1 MLCKLFIY
9 NIEDIRFSSYWR
21 KRRYSFLFVHEHWNV
36 KTDSSRCARIVLW
49 SLTLRALNILFI
61 KSFCTLCTFWMPWA
75 TICFCIT
82 VQDRQG
88 KKRVHVLENGSTHWD
103 NITSSQ
109 TSFQTFSMSESK
121 LLGALNW
128 FFLYRWISIITMFQ
142 NRICRKK
149 PLNCSKLDK
158 KHLH

>member
-75 TICFCIT
+75 TIWFCIT
-82 VQDRQG
+82 VRDRQ
-88 KKRVHVLENGSTHWD
+88 KKREFTFLKMAQLIETISLYHKRLFKHFRCQNQSCWALWIDSFCIDGFL
-103 NITSSQ
+103 SSP
-109 TSFQTFSMSESK
+109 SFKIEFVE
-121 LLGALNW
+121 
-128 FFLYRWISIITMFQ
+128 
-142 NRICRKK
+142 K
-149 PLNCSKLDK
+149 PLHCSKLDK
-158 KHLH
+158 KHLN